1 MISTFKEMKRFKD
14 AFGKFFIEI
23 LNVFKELNVATTAGG
38 ERNSVVFVKG
48 DFSEID
54 L

>member
-1 MISTFKEMKRFKD
+1 MKRFKD

-23 LNVFKELNVATTAGG
+23 FDVLKELNVATTAGG
-38 ERNSVVFVKG
+38 ERNTVVFVKG